1 MSLSNKK
8 MNMKAFRRDSLV
20 SEGGGILLMLVSLFC
35 IAAVFGFNA
44 EDEPYI
50 VTLPW
55 YEIFSRAA
63 RAVAVTIH
71 NPFGLFGARVSVFF
85 IRLLLGYPTVI
96 PLFGFFV
103 LGWHLFRLKP
113 VKPAL
118 FFLVYALLIA
128 LDLATMIG
136 LSTASFADVMSG
148 TTGRMLASFLSTII
162 GFAGAWALT
171 AVVAVA
177 LTFYMGRNF
186 IAGSIATVRALIA
199 KISAT
204 VSVYRADRARKRLE
218 KEREQARRK
227 SQREAELLEKER
239 RKKKKVPTAG
249 VTPKAAPAGKAG
261 RAPVVVKV
269 TESEPES
276 EPVAVPEPELEIGFD
291 AQFPTLPEPEPIVIP
306 AEVEEIGQPESAASV
321 MREEG
326 PEMIIR
332 PGVQEEEA
340 DLDERRLKV
349 RTHDHVQYRFPS
361 IDLLQRPLDDDESF
375 DERHL
380 AETKDRLLEKLR
392 IYKIDVVRI
401 ATTVGPRVALFEL
414 ELAPEVKIS
423 RIKSLEN
430 DLAMAMAARG
440 IRIIAPIPG
449 KNAVGVEI
457 PVNKPRPV
465 LMRSVLSVEKFKNNS
480 MKLPIVLGKSIS
492 NEVVVEDLTTMP
504 HLLIAGATGAGKS
517 VAINVLLTSLLYAKK
532 PDEVKLVL
540 IDPKRVE
547 LFQYQHLKNHFLAK
561 FPGFD
566 EQIVTDP
573 QKAVFALKS
582 VVREMEHRYGIL
594 EQCGVRNI
602 GDYNKKMS
610 AEPLCYLV
618 VVIDELADLMITAG
632 REVEEPIIRLA
643 QLARAVGIH
652 LIVATQRPSVDII
665 TGIIKANFPSRI
677 AFQVA
682 SKVDSRTI
690 LDVSG
695 AEQLLGNGDM
705 LFQPANLPKPVR
717 IQCPFVSTQE
727 VEAITSFIGDQPS
740 LKEVCVLPEPPSG
753 NGTASGGGG
762 QERDKRDSMF
772 EEAARLVVMH
782 QQASVSLLQRRLRL
796 GFSRAGR
803 VMDQLEHSG
812 IVSAGDGSKPREVL
826 VKNDDS
832 LELLLRNLD

>member
-1 MSLSNKK
+1 MLLSKK
-8 MNMKAFRRDSLV
+8 KLNIKAFRRESLV
-20 SEGGGILLMLVSLFC
+20 SEGGGILLILFALFC
-35 IAAVFGFNA
+35 IAALFGFNA

-55 YEIFSRAA
+55 YDLFSRAA
-63 RAVAVTIH
+63 RAVAETIH
-71 NPFGLFGARVSVFF
+71 NPFGLFGARVSLFF
-85 IRLLLGYPTVI
+85 IRVMLGYPSVI
-96 PLFGFFV
+96 PLFGFLVF
-103 LGWHLFRLKP
+103 GWHLFRLKSLRP
-113 VKPAL
+113 SL
-118 FFLVYALLIA
+118 FFLVYTLLTA

-148 TTGRMLASFLSTII
+148 ATGRMLAAFLSTII
-162 GFAGAWALT
+162 GVAGAWVLTILFAL
-171 AVVAVA
+171 V

-186 IAGSIATVRALIA
+186 IAHTIGQVRAFAGKVSATVRFI
-199 KISAT
+199 
-204 VSVYRADRARKRLE
+204 RDERARKRHEKEEAQARSKAAKAAAALE
-218 KEREQARRK
+218 KEQKKRK
-227 SQREAELLEKER
+227 KRAATNTKTSREAEK
-239 RKKKKVPTAG
+239 
-249 VTPKAAPAGKAG
+249 
-261 RAPVVVKV
+261 PVQPPEFLVV
-269 TESEPES
+269 TEPEAEQES
-276 EPVAVPEPELEIGFD
+276 EQLSAK
-291 AQFPTLPEPEPIVIP
+291 LPDPEPIIIP
-306 AEVEEIGQPESAASV
+306 AEVVEIRFPDPPLPRNSGAE
-321 MREEG
+321 
-326 PEMIIR
+326 PEMIIQ

-361 IDLLQRPLDDDESF
+361 IDLLQKPLDSDESF

-380 AETKDRLLEKLR
+380 AETKDRLLEKLK

-401 ATTVGPRVALFEL
+401 STTVGPRVALFEL

-457 PVNKPRPV
+457 PVNKPRTV
-465 LMRSVLSVEKFKNNS
+465 MMRSVLQVEKFKNS
-480 MKLPIVLGKSIS
+480 TMKLPIVLGKSIS

-517 VAINVLLTSLLYAKK
+517 VAINVILTSLLYSKR
-532 PDEVKLVL
+532 PDEVKFVL

-582 VVREMEHRYGIL
+582 VVREMEHRYSIL
-594 EQCGVRNI
+594 EKCEVRNI

-610 AEPLCYLV
+610 GDPLCYIV

-643 QLARAVGIH
+643 QLSRAVGIH

-690 LDVSG
+690 LDISG

-705 LFQPANLPKPVR
+705 LFQPAYLPKPVR

-727 VEAITSFIGDQPS
+727 VEAITSFIGNQPS
-740 LKEVCVLPEPPSG
+740 LREACMLPEPPVSNGSG
-753 NGTASGGGG
+753 SGGG
-762 QERDKRDSMF
+762 QDREKRDSMF
-772 EEAARLVVMH
+772 EEAARLVVIH

-803 VMDQLEHSG
+803 VMDQLEQNG

-832 LELLLRNLD
+832 LELLLRNLDQECGK